1 MKKNQ
6 IMITALALM
15 IAVAGYLNFTG
26 NPFKEK
32 DQVVI
37 NDQVTVEDDG
47 LSAMLDI
54 SSEDIE
60 SLDSEAYYTDNYS
73 DSTLT
78 ETMED
83 SFPVSADVAEVSIPN
98 DQEDIPGEAV
108 FTSTQVIST
117 LSQAKLLKEQT
128 RGKNKESLLA
138 IMDQAGLE
146 ESQKQEAVNSMI
158 ALTNLSEKEMEA
170 EILLASKGFENAVV
184 SIGENSVDVVVA
196 ASALTDT
203 QLAQIMDIVTRKAG
217 VGNDQVIISQ
227 VADK

>member
-83 SFPVSADVAEVSIPN
+83 SSPVSADVAEVSIPN
-98 DQEDIPGEAV
+98 GQEDIPGEAV

>member
-32 DQVVI
+32 NQVVI

-73 DSTLT
+73 DSTLS

-83 SFPVSADVAEVSIPN
+83 SSPVSADVAEVSIPN